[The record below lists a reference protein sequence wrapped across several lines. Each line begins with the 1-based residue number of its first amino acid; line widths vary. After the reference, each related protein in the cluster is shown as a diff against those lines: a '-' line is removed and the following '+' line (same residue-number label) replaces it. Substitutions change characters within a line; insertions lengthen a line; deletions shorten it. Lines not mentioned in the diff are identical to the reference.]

1 MHRDGTETECI
12 GTTPWARACRFPA
25 RCHQRP
31 PWARTLALARCL
43 ENQIARAAYED
54 EDLLDQGV
62 RAPTLGGVHPWGSPG
77 VESSTAQN
85 GTTWYLLIGLE
96 KHKMLPVF
104 PGSRASGSYKANS
117 AVQLTGAD
125 AVIFLPSAQTA
136 RPCNSNSRER
146 REQGERRDRD

>member
-1 MHRDGTETECI
+1 MHRHDPLGK
-12 GTTPWARACRFPA
+12 GVPVPRPLPPA
-25 RCHQRP
+25 GL

-104 PGSRASGSYKANS
+104 PG
-117 AVQLTGAD
+117 Q
-125 AVIFLPSAQTA
+125 
-136 RPCNSNSRER
+136 PCVWIK
-146 REQGERRDRD
+146 QGEFSCSINRC